1 MTMWSANCS
10 LETRVG
16 IPLDIRILP
25 QLPIMMI
32 RDKGAA
38 MTLNPSGYGGLLNP
52 YQQLEKY
59 GYHLVSIN
67 PEMKVADMSHVLRQV
82 VLDYLDALAHMN
94 SERHAEQARAYF

>member
-1 MTMWSANCS
+1 
-10 LETRVG
+10 
-16 IPLDIRILP
+16 
-25 QLPIMMI
+25 
-32 RDKGAA
+32 

-94 SERHAEQARAYF
+94 SERHAEQARAYFHWRLPRLTEEAFNLLRGSGELYEPLQD